1 VEGSSPRQ
9 STLAAGRSDQSA
21 GVLKTRSLNRS
32 VWKPLIKCGQQS
44 LEVFAV
50 GIYLSLIGYFILT
63 TTSDGI
69 IAQLLVG
76 TAGIATMTA
85 VAYYRSWSK
94 RVEKAA
100 HAHVSPPIVDKSHAI
115 ADELARP
122 AERAVVG
129 VA

>member
-1 VEGSSPRQ
+1 
-9 STLAAGRSDQSA
+9 
-21 GVLKTRSLNRS
+21 
-32 VWKPLIKCGQQS
+32 
-44 LEVFAV
+44 VFAV

-76 TAGIATMTA
+76 TAGIPTMTA

-94 RVEKAA
+94 RVEKSARA
-100 HAHVSPPIVDKSHAI
+100 HIGPSPLDKS
-115 ADELARP
+115 DETVGALARP
-122 AERAVVG
+122 DERAVVG

>member
-1 VEGSSPRQ
+1 MRRGSRLPI
-9 STLAAGRSDQSA
+9 
-21 GVLKTRSLNRS
+21 
-32 VWKPLIKCGQQS
+32 WKPLIKCGQQS

-50 GIYLSLIGYFILT
+50 GIYLAFIGYFVLT

-76 TAGIATMTA
+76 IAGIAIMTA

-94 RVEKAA
+94 RVEKSA
-100 HAHVSPPIVDKSHAI
+100 HAHAGPPTVDKSHAT
-115 ADELARP
+115 AGELARP